1 MTIAFPDYLRLLPKA
16 ELHCH
21 FVSTMRPERLIH
33 LATKHGVP
41 LPSDDVVDLLDFDNL
56 ADFLDVFNAA
66 HDVLRDP
73 DDFATVAY
81 EGVQDAVRDGNLRY
95 REYFINPGN
104 FPGIP
109 YATLI
114 DSIAA
119 GLADAERDYGVGFR
133 LIAAINR
140 SHSATAAVELV
151 ELVAAAGHPAVVGI
165 GMDDLTPEKLED
177 PLRFTEAYTLAGKHG
192 LRRTAHEGETMTA
205 TPQNVVDAIQVLGCE
220 RIDHGYR
227 VVDDPAA
234 LAIALDAGVP
244 FTCTPVSTRVLSAW
258 QFEPNHRIA
267 QMVRAGLPVTF
278 ATDDAVFFQTD
289 IGKEYVEAIP
299 AMELTADDA
308 KRIARAGFEAAWCD
322 DDQKARMLA
331 DVDARVVALD
341 AAAGTTL
348 TL

>member
-1 MTIAFPDYLRLLPKA
+1 MIAFSDYLRLLPKA

-21 FVSTMRPERLIH
+21 FVSTMRPQRLIQ
-33 LATKHGVP
+33 LAAKHGVP
-41 LPSDDVVDLLDFDNL
+41 LPSDDVTDLLDFDNL

-66 HDVLRDP
+66 HAVLKTP

-81 EGVQDAVRDGNLRY
+81 EGVADAVRDGNLRY

-104 FPGIP
+104 FPDVP
-109 YATLI
+109 YVTLI

-119 GLADAERDYGVGFR
+119 GLRDAEHDYGVGFR

-140 SHSATAAVELV
+140 SHSARAAVELV
-151 ELVAAAGHPAVVGI
+151 ELVAAAGHPDVVGI
-165 GMDDLTPEKLED
+165 GMDDLTPDKLED
-177 PLRFTEAYTLAGKHG
+177 PLRFAEAYALAGAHG

-205 TPQNVVDAIQVLGCE
+205 TPQNVVDAIQILGCE

-234 LAIALDAGVP
+234 LAIAMDAGVP
-244 FTCTPVSTRVLSAW
+244 FTCTPVSTRVLSGW
-258 QFEPNHRIA
+258 QFDPNHRIA
-267 QMVRAGLPVTF
+267 QMVRSGLPVTF

-299 AMELTADDA
+299 AMGLTADDA
-308 KRIARAGFEAAWCD
+308 KRIARAGFEAAWCSPE
-322 DDQKARMLA
+322 QKSQLLA
-331 DVDARVVALD
+331 DVDAHLLALG
-341 AAAGTTL
+341 AIL
-348 TL
+348 KQ